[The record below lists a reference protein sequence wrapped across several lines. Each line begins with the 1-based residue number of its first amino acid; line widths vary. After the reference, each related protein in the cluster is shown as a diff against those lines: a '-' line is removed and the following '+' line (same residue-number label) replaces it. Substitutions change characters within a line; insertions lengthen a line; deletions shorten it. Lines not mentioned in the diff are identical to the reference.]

1 MIRFILSIFVCLIA
15 LTSSAQPMMKDT
27 VDISVLSAQDQ
38 AKIKS
43 MRAKLNLTEQQQ
55 LLIPSIFVHYHG
67 LIEEQKKIMSIVA
80 EEPSVNEEERLKD
93 LNMRSDA
100 IKRFRDERDLNIELA
115 LTPEQKEIYLTQI
128 KIAKPQ
134 VLHFGVHDRMN
145 CPVCVSPTTAP

>member
-1 MIRFILSIFVCLIA
+1 MIRFILSLFLCLFT
-15 LTSSAQPMMKDT
+15 LTSSAQPMMKDS
-27 VDISVLSAQDQ
+27 VDISVLPAQDQ

-43 MRAKLNLTEQQQ
+43 MRTKLSLTEQQG
-55 LLIPSIFVHYHG
+55 LLIPSIYLYYHG

-80 EEPSVNEEERLKD
+80 EQPSVNEEERLKD
-93 LNMRSDA
+93 LNARSEYV
-100 IKRFRDERDLNIELA
+100 KRIREERDLNLELA

-145 CPVCVSPTTAP
+145 CPVCVSPSTAP

>member
-1 MIRFILSIFVCLIA
+1 MQRDS
-15 LTSSAQPMMKDT
+15 

-43 MRAKLNLTEQQQ
+43 MRAKLNLTEQQD
-55 LLIPSIFVHYHG
+55 LLIPSIYMHYHG
-67 LIEEQKKIMSIVA
+67 LIEDQKKIMSTLA

-93 LNMRSDA
+93 LNARSEF
-100 IKRFRDERDLNIELA
+100 IKKLRDERDLNVELA

-145 CPVCVSPTTAP
+145 CPVCVSPSTAP

>member
-115 LTPEQKEIYLTQI
+115 LTPEQKEIYTTQI

>member
-67 LIEEQKKIMSIVA
+67 LIEEQKKIMGIVA

-115 LTPEQKEIYLTQI
+115 LTPEQKEIYTTQI

>member
-1 MIRFILSIFVCLIA
+1 MIRFILSLFLCSIA
-15 LTSSAQPMMKDT
+15 FTSSAQPMMKDS

-43 MRAKLNLTEQQQ
+43 MRTKLNLTEQQD
-55 LLIPSIFVHYHG
+55 LLIASIYLQYHG
-67 LIEEQKKIMSIVA
+67 LIEDQKKIMSTVA
-80 EEPSVNEEERLKD
+80 EQPSVNEDERLKD
-93 LNMRSDA
+93 LNMRSEYV
-100 IKRFRDERDLNIELA
+100 KKLREERDLNVELA
-115 LTPEQKEIYLTQI
+115 LTPEQKEIYTTQI

>member
-1 MIRFILSIFVCLIA
+1 MIRFILSLFLCSIA
-15 LTSSAQPMMKDT
+15 LTSSAQPMMKDSL
-27 VDISVLSAQDQ
+27 DISVLSAQDQ

-43 MRAKLNLTEQQQ
+43 MRAKLNLTEQQN
-55 LLIPSIFVHYHG
+55 LLIPSIYLYYHG
-67 LIEEQKKIMSIVA
+67 LIEDQKKIMSILA

>member
-1 MIRFILSIFVCLIA
+1 
-15 LTSSAQPMMKDT
+15 MKDS

-43 MRAKLNLTEQQQ
+43 MRTKLNLTEQQD
-55 LLIPSIFVHYHG
+55 LLIASIYLQYHE
-67 LIEEQKKIMSIVA
+67 LIEDQKKIMSTVA
-80 EEPSVNEEERLKD
+80 EQPSVNEDERLKD
-93 LNMRSDA
+93 LNMRSEYV
-100 IKRFRDERDLNIELA
+100 KKLREERDLNVELA

>member
-1 MIRFILSIFVCLIA
+1 MIRFILSLFLCSIA
-15 LTSSAQPMMKDT
+15 LTSSAQPMMKDSL
-27 VDISVLSAQDQ
+27 DISVLSAQDQ

-55 LLIPSIFVHYHG
+55 LLIPSIFVHYHE
-67 LIEEQKKIMSIVA
+67 LIEDQKKIMSIVA
-80 EEPSVNEEERLKD
+80 EQPSVNEEERLKD
-93 LNMRSDA
+93 LNMRSEFV
-100 IKRFRDERDLNIELA
+100 KKLREERDLNVELA
-115 LTPEQKEIYLTQI
+115 LTSEQKEIYLTQI

>member
-1 MIRFILSIFVCLIA
+1 MIRFILSLFVCLIA

-93 LNMRSDA
+93 LNMCSDS
-100 IKRFRDERDLNIELA
+100 I
-115 LTPEQKEIYLTQI
+115 Q
-128 KIAKPQ
+128 
-134 VLHFGVHDRMN
+134 
-145 CPVCVSPTTAP
+145 

>member
-1 MIRFILSIFVCLIA
+1 MIA

-27 VDISVLSAQDQ
+27 VDISLLSAQDQ

>member
-1 MIRFILSIFVCLIA
+1 MIRFILALVLCLIA
-15 LTSSAQPMMKDT
+15 FTSSAQPMMKDS

-38 AKIKS
+38 ARIKS
-43 MRAKLNLTEQQQ
+43 IASKLNLSQQQ
-55 LLIPSIFVHYHG
+55 HLLIPSIFVHYHG
-67 LIEEQKKIMSIVA
+67 LIEDQKKIMDTVA
-80 EEPSVNEEERLKD
+80 ERPSVNEEERLKD
-93 LNMRSDA
+93 LNARSEFV
-100 IKRFRDERDLNIELA
+100 KKLREERDLNVELA

>member
-1 MIRFILSIFVCLIA
+1 MIRFILALFLFLIA
-15 LTSSAQPMMKDT
+15 FTSSAQPMMKDS

-43 MRAKLNLTEQQQ
+43 ILTKLNLSEQQQ

-80 EEPSVNEEERLKD
+80 EQPSVNEEERLKD
-93 LNMRSDA
+93 LNMRSEFV
-100 IKRFRDERDLNIELA
+100 KKLREERDLNLELA
-115 LTPEQKEIYLTQI
+115 FTPEQKEIYLTQI

>member
-1 MIRFILSIFVCLIA
+1 MIRFILSLFVCLIA

-38 AKIKS
+38 ARIKS
-43 MRAKLNLTEQQQ
+43 ILTKLNLSEQQQ

-80 EEPSVNEEERLKD
+80 EQPSVNEEERLKD
-93 LNMRSDA
+93 LNMRSEFV
-100 IKRFRDERDLNIELA
+100 KKLREERDLNLELA
-115 LTPEQKEIYLTQI
+115 FTPEQKEIYLTQI

>member
-1 MIRFILSIFVCLIA
+1 MIRFILSLFVCLIA

-115 LTPEQKEIYLTQI
+115 LTPEQKGIYLTQI

>member
-1 MIRFILSIFVCLIA
+1 MIRFTLALFLCLFT
-15 LTSSAQPMMKDT
+15 LTSSAQPMVKDS

-43 MRAKLNLTEQQQ
+43 MRTKLNLTEQQD
-55 LLIPSIFVHYHG
+55 LLIPSIYLYYHG
-67 LIEEQKKIMSIVA
+67 LIEEQKAIMNTIA
-80 EEPSVNEEERLKD
+80 EEPKINDEARLEA

-100 IKRFRDERDLNIELA
+100 IKRYRDERDLNIELA
-115 LTPEQKEIYLTQI
+115 LTPEQKEIYTTQI

>member
-1 MIRFILSIFVCLIA
+1 MIRFILSLFLCSIA
-15 LTSSAQPMMKDT
+15 LTSSAQPMMKDS

-43 MRAKLNLTEQQQ
+43 ILTKLNLSEQQQ

-67 LIEEQKKIMSIVA
+67 LIEEQRKIMSIVA
-80 EEPSVNEEERLKD
+80 EQPSVNEEERLKD
-93 LNMRSDA
+93 LNMRSEFV
-100 IKRFRDERDLNIELA
+100 KKLREERDLNLELA
-115 LTPEQKEIYLTQI
+115 FTPEQKGIYLTQI

>member
-1 MIRFILSIFVCLIA
+1 MIRLLCMLSFCLLSLFA
-15 LTSSAQPMMKDT
+15 WAQPMQRDS

-38 AKIKS
+38 AKIRS
-43 MRAKLNLTEQQQ
+43 MRAKLNLTEQQD
-55 LLIPSIFVHYHG
+55 LLIPSIYMHYHG
-67 LIEEQKKIMSIVA
+67 LIEDQKKIMSIVA

-93 LNMRSDA
+93 LNMRSEF
-100 IKRFRDERDLNIELA
+100 IKKLRDERDLNIELV

-145 CPVCVSPTTAP
+145 CPVCVSPSTAP

>member
-145 CPVCVSPTTAP
+145 CPVCFSPTTAP

>member
-1 MIRFILSIFVCLIA
+1 MIRFFLALFLCLIA
-15 LTSSAQPMMKDT
+15 LTSSAQPMMKDS
-27 VDISVLSAQDQ
+27 VDISVLPTQDQ

-43 MRAKLNLTEQQQ
+43 MRTKLSLTEQQD
-55 LLIPSIFVHYHG
+55 LLIPSIYLYYHG
-67 LIEEQKKIMSIVA
+67 LIEEQKAIMNTIA
-80 EEPSVNEEERLKD
+80 EEPKINDEARLEA

-134 VLHFGVHDRMN
+134 VLHFGLHDRMN

>member
-1 MIRFILSIFVCLIA
+1 MIA

-27 VDISVLSAQDQ
+27 VDISLLSAQDQ

-115 LTPEQKEIYLTQI
+115 LTPEQKEIYTTQI

>member
-1 MIRFILSIFVCLIA
+1 MIRFILSLFVCLIA

-80 EEPSVNEEERLKD
+80 EEPYVNEEERLKD

-145 CPVCVSPTTAP
+145 CLVCVSPTTAP

>member
-1 MIRFILSIFVCLIA
+1 MIRFILSLFLCSIA
-15 LTSSAQPMMKDT
+15 LTSSAQPMMKDSL
-27 VDISVLSAQDQ
+27 DISFLSAQDQ

-43 MRAKLNLTEQQQ
+43 MRAKLNLTEQQN
-55 LLIPSIFVHYHG
+55 LLIPSIYLHYHG
-67 LIEEQKKIMSIVA
+67 LIEDQKKIMSIVA

-93 LNMRSDA
+93 LNARSEYV
-100 IKRFRDERDLNIELA
+100 KRIREERDLNLELA
-115 LTPEQKEIYLTQI
+115 LTPEQKEIYTSQI

>member
-1 MIRFILSIFVCLIA
+1 MLSFCLLSLFA
-15 LTSSAQPMMKDT
+15 WAQPMQRDS
-27 VDISVLSAQDQ
+27 VDISLLSAQDQ

-43 MRAKLNLTEQQQ
+43 MRAKLNLSEKQN
-55 LLIPSIFVHYHG
+55 LLIPTIYMHYHG
-67 LIEEQKKIMSIVA
+67 LIEEQKAIMNTIA
-80 EEPSVNEEERLKD
+80 EEPKISDAARLEAM
-93 LNMRSDA
+93 NMRSEA

-145 CPVCVSPTTAP
+145 CPVCVSPSTAP

>member
-1 MIRFILSIFVCLIA
+1 MIRFILSLFVCLIA

-55 LLIPSIFVHYHG
+55 LLIPSIFVHYHE
-67 LIEEQKKIMSIVA
+67 LIEDQKKIMSIVA
-80 EEPSVNEEERLKD
+80 EQPSVNEEERLKD
-93 LNMRSDA
+93 LNARSEYVKRMRE
-100 IKRFRDERDLNIELA
+100 ERDLNLELA

>member
-1 MIRFILSIFVCLIA
+1 MLSFCLLSLFA
-15 LTSSAQPMMKDT
+15 WAQPMQRDS

-43 MRAKLNLTEQQQ
+43 MRAKLNLTEQQD
-55 LLIPSIFVHYHG
+55 LLIPSIYMHYHG
-67 LIEEQKKIMSIVA
+67 LIEDQKKIMSTLA

-93 LNMRSDA
+93 LNMRSEF
-100 IKRFRDERDLNIELA
+100 IKKLRDERDLNVELA
-115 LTPEQKEIYLTQI
+115 LTPEQKEIYITQI

-145 CPVCVSPTTAP
+145 CPVCVSPSTAP

>member
-1 MIRFILSIFVCLIA
+1 MLSFCLLSLFA
-15 LTSSAQPMMKDT
+15 WAQPMQRDS

-43 MRAKLNLTEQQQ
+43 MRAKLNLTEQQD
-55 LLIPSIFVHYHG
+55 LLIPSIYMHYHG
-67 LIEEQKKIMSIVA
+67 LIEDQKKIMSTVA

-93 LNMRSDA
+93 LNMRSEF
-100 IKRFRDERDLNIELA
+100 IKKLRDERDLNVELA

-145 CPVCVSPTTAP
+145 CPVCVSPSTAP

>member
-1 MIRFILSIFVCLIA
+1 MIRFTLALFLCLFA
-15 LTSSAQPMMKDT
+15 LTSSAQPMVKDS

-43 MRAKLNLTEQQQ
+43 MRTKLNLTEQQD
-55 LLIPSIFVHYHG
+55 LLIPSIYLYYHG
-67 LIEEQKKIMSIVA
+67 LIEEQKAIMNTIA
-80 EEPSVNEEERLKD
+80 EEHKINDEARLEA

-100 IKRFRDERDLNIELA
+100 IKRYRDERDLNIELA
-115 LTPEQKEIYLTQI
+115 LTPEQKEIYTTQI

>member
-1 MIRFILSIFVCLIA
+1 MIRFILSLFVCLIA
-15 LTSSAQPMMKDT
+15 LNSSAQPMMKDT
-27 VDISVLSAQDQ
+27 VDISVLSTQDQ
-38 AKIKS
+38 ARIKS
-43 MRAKLNLTEQQQ
+43 ILTKLNLSEQQQ
-55 LLIPSIFVHYHG
+55 LLIPSIFVHYHE
-67 LIEEQKKIMSIVA
+67 LIEDQKKIMSNVA

-93 LNMRSDA
+93 LNMRSEFV
-100 IKRFRDERDLNIELA
+100 KKLRDERDLNIELA

>member
-1 MIRFILSIFVCLIA
+1 MLSFCLLSLFA
-15 LTSSAQPMMKDT
+15 WAQPMQRDS

-43 MRAKLNLTEQQQ
+43 MRAKLNLTEQQD
-55 LLIPSIFVHYHG
+55 LLIPSIYMHYHG
-67 LIEEQKKIMSIVA
+67 LIEDQKKIMSTVA

-93 LNMRSDA
+93 LNMRSEF
-100 IKRFRDERDLNIELA
+100 IKKLRDERDLNVELA
-115 LTPEQKEIYLTQI
+115 LTPEQKEIYITQI

-145 CPVCVSPTTAP
+145 CPVCVSPSTAP

>member
-1 MIRFILSIFVCLIA
+1 MIRFILALFLCLIA
-15 LTSSAQPMMKDT
+15 FTSSAQPMMKDS

-43 MRAKLNLTEQQQ
+43 MRTKLSLTEQQD
-55 LLIPSIFVHYHG
+55 LLIPSIYLYYHG

-80 EEPSVNEEERLKD
+80 EQPSVNEEERLKD
-93 LNMRSDA
+93 LNARSEFV
-100 IKRFRDERDLNIELA
+100 KNLREERDLNVELA
-115 LTPEQKEIYLTQI
+115 MTPEQKEIYLTQI

>member
-1 MIRFILSIFVCLIA
+1 MIRLLCMLSFCLLSLFA
-15 LTSSAQPMMKDT
+15 WSQPMQRDS
-27 VDISVLSAQDQ
+27 VDISVLPAQDQ

-43 MRAKLNLTEQQQ
+43 MRAKLNLTEQQD
-55 LLIPSIFVHYHG
+55 LLIPSIYMHYHG
-67 LIEEQKKIMSIVA
+67 LIEDQKKIMSTVA

-93 LNMRSDA
+93 LNARSEF
-100 IKRFRDERDLNIELA
+100 IKKLRDERDLNIELA

-145 CPVCVSPTTAP
+145 CPVCVSPSTAP

>member
-1 MIRFILSIFVCLIA
+1 MIRFILSLFLCSIA
-15 LTSSAQPMMKDT
+15 LTSSAQPMMKDS

-43 MRAKLNLTEQQQ
+43 MRTKLNLTEQQD
-55 LLIPSIFVHYHG
+55 LLIPSIYLYYHG
-67 LIEEQKKIMSIVA
+67 IIEEQKAIMNTIA
-80 EEPSVNEEERLKD
+80 EEPKIKDEARLEA

-100 IKRFRDERDLNIELA
+100 IKKFRDERDLNIELA